1 MIYKVK
7 AAQEE
12 LISINEPTGDVAYYV
27 DAENGNDDNDG
38 TSPETAWKTLRK
50 ASSNPQTYRRWQN
63 LTESRMHMEW

>member
-27 DAENGNDDNDG
+27 DAEMVMMI
-38 TSPETAWKTLRK
+38 T
-50 ASSNPQTYRRWQN
+50 
-63 LTESRMHMEW
+63 MEHLQRQHGRH